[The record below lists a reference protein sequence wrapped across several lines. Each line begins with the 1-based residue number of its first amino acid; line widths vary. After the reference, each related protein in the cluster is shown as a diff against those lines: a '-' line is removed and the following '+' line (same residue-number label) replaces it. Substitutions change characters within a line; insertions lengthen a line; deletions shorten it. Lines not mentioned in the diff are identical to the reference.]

1 MIKSSVKPL
10 ARIPTWAKRAIPIG
24 VSALILFYYFHRQN
38 WGLLWSAV
46 TRANF
51 MLAVLAV
58 LIPQLVFWFF
68 EVLVV
73 ERHVRWFHG
82 PFPFRTFFWVRG
94 AIYLLIIVNPSLGIG
109 GVLIYLWRKAR
120 ITWSKLWGMVFFR
133 YGLLLWGICVLLV
146 PTTIAMCCYG
156 LSQHTRIGIWIW
168 WGLMIFGL
176 YWLIEAWLYWHHN
189 RRFGIGTLVVRD
201 PDQEFWTAF
210 HLATRKQWWLTW
222 AMEIPPFLLFLTGIY
237 FLSMAFEVRIPFLRF
252 MVFSPLVVAI
262 ADLPIAFAGF
272 GSTTLAFAL
281 FFKEYG
287 AAEAIAA
294 LSLFLPFARAT
305 FRVLI
310 GFVSLRSA
318 LLDINALLQRPS
330 TETKETP
337 VSHE

>member
-1 MIKSSVKPL
+1 MIKSSAKPL
-10 ARIPTWAKRAIPIG
+10 DRIPTWAKRAIPIG
-24 VSALILFYYFHRQN
+24 VSVLILFYYFHRQN

-51 MLAVLAV
+51 MLAILAV
-58 LIPQLVFWFF
+58 LFPQLVFWFF

-94 AIYLLIIVNPSLGIG
+94 AIYLLFMVNPSLGIG
-109 GVLIYLWRKAR
+109 GVLLYLWRKAR
-120 ITWSKLWGMVFFR
+120 ITWSKLWGMVLFR
-133 YGLLLWGICVLLV
+133 YGLLLWGLCVLLV
-146 PTTIAMCCYG
+146 PTTIAMHYYG
-156 LSQHTRIGIWIW
+156 FYKHTRIGIWIW
-168 WGLMIFGL
+168 WCLMIFAL

-189 RRFGIGTLVVRD
+189 RRFGIGTLVVHD
-201 PDQEFWTAF
+201 QGQEFWTAF
-210 HLATRKQWWLTW
+210 RLATRKQWWLTW

-287 AAEAIAA
+287 SAEAIAA